1 MTSYEINNVKKI
13 YDIIAPEFNKTRG
26 YYWKPISEFIHNLPK
41 QSLIY
46 DIGCGNGRNMTY
58 ADYNF
63 IGIDNCEGF
72 VKICNDKGLNAIC
85 NEMIDVKLTDDSADY
100 IICIAAYHHLSTYT
114 NRKKALLEMKRL
126 VKPNGEIL
134 LTVWSKN
141 QPAKTR
147 VSFDNYGDNIVY
159 WKNKHPRYYYIFELN
174 EIKSLICD
182 VGLIIKKHEYDCGNE
197 IFTLLKK

>member
-26 YYWKPISEFIHNLPK
+26 YYLKPISEFIHNLPK

-72 VKICNDKGLNAIC
+72 VKICNDKGLNA
-85 NEMIDVKLTDDSADY
+85 NE
-100 IICIAAYHHLSTYT
+100 
-114 NRKKALLEMKRL
+114 LLL
-126 VKPNGEIL
+126 
-134 LTVWSKN
+134 
-141 QPAKTR
+141 
-147 VSFDNYGDNIVY
+147 
-159 WKNKHPRYYYIFELN
+159 
-174 EIKSLICD
+174 
-182 VGLIIKKHEYDCGNE
+182 
-197 IFTLLKK
+197 